1 MIIYNILCYS
11 IFCLFPSAIFF
22 LLLPCKRSV
31 DCVGLSFFTIRGE
44 KAIILKEM
52 PDLQTKRVRWVLLK
66 KKWGNNWENAG
77 AIGGFKKI
85 QNKNRPCWFPQHL
98 VSICNCEH
106 YNSTLYF
113 YPLQYHTEIIICVY
127 STYV

>member
-1 MIIYNILCYS
+1 MSVGTDPNN
-11 IFCLFPSAIFF
+11 CL

-66 KKWGNNWENAG
+66 KNGGTTGRMLVRLGVLKKFKIKTAPAG
-77 AIGGFKKI
+77 SPNI
-85 QNKNRPCWFPQHL
+85 
-98 VSICNCEH
+98 
-106 YNSTLYF
+106 
-113 YPLQYHTEIIICVY
+113 
-127 STYV
+127 